1 MFWTKKHKA
10 QNDHWGTINGN
21 DTILE
26 YPRGI
31 SQIPYASFLKITRYE
46 YQEALEK
53 VAKNSNDALGAFA
66 RSAVMKNTVNLAT
79 NSASTIYNGA
89 SFNADYDYNRMQNE
103 IDDPKGD
110 GTIKSRKWW
119 DITGGY
125 LSGTGKSEVPGGDK
139 EITLPNG
146 ETTTWNAL
154 RNEKDEVMNERRK
167 GLAASDLFV
176 ALPEEFQ
183 YNYKASWGN
192 EFKMGTLALL
202 ADNAAKFGALGA
214 LGAGGGALFTRGME
228 ALQQTAGKVPG
239 MGKVKGRADK
249 YAQNMA
255 KGAQLMTNP
264 FKTNSELSLKNIAGL
279 GGMAPNENAIQM
291 FSKMNMREF
300 NFTFSFAARNS
311 NESQD
316 IQTIIEWFKR
326 GMHPSSSNGKG
337 SAVMLKFPDVF
348 VLEPMFMPVDETVNS
363 DGTTKLECADEP
375 IQHPMMPK
383 TKICALTSLTV
394 NTTPMSAIN
403 TIFDGS
409 IPLVTVELAFQ
420 ETTALTRN
428 DMEGARTRV
437 NNAVDK
443 GFVAA
448 SNMANHPDIGY

>member
-1 MFWTKKHKA
+1 MAENQT
-10 QNDHWGTINGN
+10 DTELGG
-21 DTILE
+21 TILE

-31 SQIPYASFLKITRYE
+31 STVPYASFLKITRYE

-53 VAKNSNDALGAFA
+53 VAANSNDALGAFA
-66 RSAVMKNTVNLAT
+66 RSGVMKNLVNAT
-79 NSASTIYNGA
+79 TNVASTIYNGA
-89 SFNADYDYNRMQNE
+89 SFDSDSSLNTMENSINE
-103 IDDPKGD
+103 GKKNSWWDFMDVFSFD
-110 GTIKSRKWW
+110 GTNKTEI
-119 DITGGY
+119 
-125 LSGTGKSEVPGGDK
+125 PGGDK

-154 RNEKDEVMNERRK
+154 KNDKDEVANERRK

-183 YNYKASWGN
+183 YGYKADWGN
-192 EFKMGTLALL
+192 TFKMGTMALM
-202 ADNAAKFGALGA
+202 ADNAAKFTALGA
-214 LGAGGGALFTRGME
+214 LGAGAGAGFTA
-228 ALQQTAGKVPG
+228 ALSNLQDMAGAAGNIPG
-239 MGKVKGRADK
+239 VNADE
-249 YAQNMA
+249 YAANMA
-255 KGAQLMTNP
+255 AGAQMATNP
-264 FKTNSELSLKNIAGL
+264 FGVNDSLSPTNIAGL

-291 FSKMNMREF
+291 FSRMGFRQF
-300 NFTFSFAARNS
+300 SFSFSFAARNPK
-311 NESQD
+311 ESQD

-326 GMHPSSSNGKG
+326 GMHPGSSNGKG
-337 SAVMLKFPDVF
+337 SAVLLTFPDVF
-348 VLEPMFMPVDETVNS
+348 VLEPMFMPVDETVDS
-363 DGTTKLECADEP
+363 TGQRKLEVAEEP

-383 TKICALTSLTV
+383 TKICALTSLNV

-428 DMEGARTRV
+428 DMEGARTRI
-437 NNAVDK
+437 NNGVDK